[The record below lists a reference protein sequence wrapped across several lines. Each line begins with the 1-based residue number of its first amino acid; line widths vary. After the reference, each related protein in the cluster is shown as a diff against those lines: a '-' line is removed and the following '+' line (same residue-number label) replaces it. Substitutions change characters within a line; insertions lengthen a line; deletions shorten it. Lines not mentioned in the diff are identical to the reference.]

1 MTQFGENAS
10 AAVQFVQEGHNKFL
24 GKAESTLAEAIAQI
38 TALSHFNTTPTAF
51 NVSFDY
57 NDHLAPFQ
65 RPVSPVLDS
74 AGFALRPLDL
84 PGLPPAFDLHTVD
97 VGTTPE
103 YDLVAPVIA
112 FAAKPERPVIARP
125 TAPARPAA
133 PVMPDEPDYQR
144 YIPEKI
150 TLRDLNLPTFADLQL
165 PEYAVSRRGL
175 GNFAIGDVG
184 SFTPEAY
191 VSALLDKVKSRVTTW
206 MDGQEALP
214 VAIERALFARGRSR
228 VTVETEALVEQA
240 VDDFGARGFTQPPGM
255 LAARIDAIR
264 QAGQDRIADFSRE
277 AMLKSFDEALA
288 NMRLAVSSGLQ
299 LEGMAINLHLEHQR
313 LLLASAGHLRDTSV
327 AVLNAR
333 IAWFNA
339 EIAAAEDER
348 QQVETVL
355 KIELAQLED
364 IRQRLEGEKLKGDIN
379 EQTVRQYEAQWGAVE
394 KLANFHRSRVE
405 AVKVIADTNRI
416 PIEIFEAETRAFE
429 TLWSAHAKE
438 WDGYRAS
445 VEGETSKA
453 TLHRSLVEAF
463 TARTNGVVQFGRLKL
478 DQEQL
483 RVTEHGQQLQ
493 HYEAGL
499 RRVGLQLDAER
510 ARLAAVGQKADAEA
524 TLYRARADVEQAASA
539 ATDRSFQLGL
549 EAARA
554 RVDTQMEQ
562 ARIRSNENV
571 ALQGL
576 TLEALKAIATILSQ
590 LAASTM
596 SAVNYGASVSSADNY
611 GHDRSVA
618 WTGEAEDWQQAF
630 V

>member
-1 MTQFGENAS
+1 MTDFGPDAS
-10 AAVQFVQEGHNKFL
+10 AAVQFVQEGQNKFL
-24 GKAESTLAEAIAQI
+24 GKAEATLAQAIAQI
-38 TALSHFNTTPTAF
+38 TALSHFTTTPTAF
-51 NVSFDY
+51 NVGFDY

-65 RPVSPVLDS
+65 RPVPPVLDS
-74 AGFALRPLDL
+74 AGFALRPQEQ
-84 PGLPPAFDLHTVD
+84 PGLPPAFDMQIPDIGTAPVYD
-97 VGTTPE
+97 VVT
-103 YDLVAPVIA
+103 PVIA
-112 FAAKPERPVIARP
+112 FGPKPERPVIARP

-133 PVMPDEPDYQR
+133 PEIPAEPDYER
-144 YIPEKI
+144 YIPAQI
-150 TLRDLNLPTFADLQL
+150 TLRELNLPTFADLQL
-165 PEYAVSRRGL
+165 PEYAASRRGL
-175 GNFAIGDVG
+175 GTFAIGDVG

-191 VSALLDKVKSRVTTW
+191 VSALLDKVKSRVSTW

-228 VTVETEALVEQA
+228 ITVETEALVEQA
-240 VDDFGARGFTQPPGM
+240 FDDFGARGFTQPPGM
-255 LAARIDAIR
+255 LAARVDAIR
-264 QAGQDRIADFSRE
+264 QAGQDRIADFSRD
-277 AMLKSFDEALA
+277 AMLKAFDEALA

-299 LEGMAINLHLEHQR
+299 LEGMTINLHLEHQR
-313 LLLASAGHLRDTSV
+313 LLLASAGFLRDTSV

-339 EIAAAEDER
+339 ELAAAEDER
-348 QQVETVL
+348 QQIETVL
-355 KIELAQLED
+355 KVELAKLED
-364 IRQRLEGEKLKGDIN
+364 VRQRLEGEKLKGDIN

-405 AVKVIADTNRI
+405 AVKTIAEANRI
-416 PIEIFEAETRAFE
+416 PIEIFEAETRAFD
-429 TLWSAHAKE
+429 TLWGAYAKE

-445 VEGETSKA
+445 VEGESSKA
-453 TLHRSLVEAF
+453 VLHRNLVEAF

-483 RVTEHGQQLQ
+483 RMAEHGQQLQ
-493 HYEAGL
+493 QYDAGL
-499 RRVGLQLDAER
+499 RRLGLLLDGER
-510 ARLAAVGQKADAEA
+510 ARLGAVGQKAAADA

-554 RVDTQMEQ
+554 RVDTQLEQ
-562 ARIRSNENV
+562 ARIRSNENI

-576 TLEALKAIATILSQ
+576 TLEALKALAQILSQ

-596 SAVNYGASVSSADNY
+596 SAVSYSANVSSADNY
-611 GHDRSVA
+611 SHSRSVD
-618 WTGEAEDWQQAF
+618 WSGEAEDWNSSF